1 MRSSSRWALVA
12 ALLPP
17 LCGLFAF
24 GVLGAPVAHAH
35 PEVATAPTLSTEILS
50 LAGESVGQLFCLD
63 ASLEGLSWNGLGWND
78 ARGGGSSGARGF
90 PILGLGL
97 LGLAAVV
104 VLALGRM
111 RLANEHKRLDVAQ
124 RLIEQGM
131 EPPASLLANPARNDL
146 RKGIV
151 LLFAGG
157 GILAAGLMTADRG
170 MAAGALVPEF
180 IGAGYLVS
188 YWLAAR
194 AVASETKG
202 ASRDVGR
209 WAR

>member
-1 MRSSSRWALVA
+1 MRLSRSPWALAA

-17 LCGLFAF
+17 LLGVMAF
-24 GVLGAPVAHAH
+24 GLVFGLVGAPMAHAH
-35 PEVATAPTLSTEILS
+35 PNVAAAPPLTSELLSI
-50 LAGESVGQLFCLD
+50 AGDSMGQLLCLD
-63 ASLEGLSWNGLGWND
+63 GGLEGGLEGLRLGLDWGD
-78 ARGGGSSGARGF
+78 TPAGSGAGGPRGL
-90 PILGLGL
+90 PVLGLGL

-124 RLIEQGM
+124 KLIEQGM

-157 GILAAGLMTADRG
+157 GLLAAGLLTADRG

-194 AVASETKG
+194 ATRG
-202 ASRDVGR
+202 AS
-209 WAR
+209 

>member
-1 MRSSSRWALVA
+1 M
-12 ALLPP
+12 LLPP
-17 LCGLFAF
+17 LCAALAF
-24 GVLGAPVAHAH
+24 GVLGAPVAHAQPH
-35 PEVATAPTLSTEILS
+35 VAAAAAPALTTELFS
-50 LAGESVGQLFCLD
+50 LAGDSVTQLFCLD
-63 ASLEGLSWNGLGWND
+63 ASLDGLSWGGLGWTES
-78 ARGGGSSGARGF
+78 AGGPPHGGAPRGL

-124 RLIEQGM
+124 RLIEQGV
-131 EPPASLLANPARNDL
+131 EPPASLLANPVRNDL

-157 GILAAGLMTADRG
+157 GLLAAGLLTGDRG

-194 AVASETKG
+194 TPGG
-202 ASRDVGR
+202 AS
-209 WAR
+209 

>member
-1 MRSSSRWALVA
+1 MPWA

-17 LCGLFAF
+17 LCAALAF
-24 GVLGAPVAHAH
+24 GLLGAPIAHAQPH
-35 PEVATAPTLSTEILS
+35 VATAPAFTTELFS
-50 LAGESVGQLFCLD
+50 LAGESVTQLFCLD
-63 ASLEGLSWNGLGWND
+63 ASLEGLSWGGLGWAD
-78 ARGGGSSGARGF
+78 PHGTGHGGAPRGL

-124 RLIEQGM
+124 RLIEQGV
-131 EPPASLLANPARNDL
+131 EPPASLLANPVRNDL

-157 GILAAGLMTADRG
+157 GLLAAGLLTGDRG

-194 AVASETKG
+194 SQGG
-202 ASRDVGR
+202 AS
-209 WAR
+209 

>member
-1 MRSSSRWALVA
+1 MRLSRSPWALVA

-17 LCGLFAF
+17 VLGVMAF
-24 GVLGAPVAHAH
+24 GLMFGLVGAPLAHAH
-35 PEVATAPTLSTEILS
+35 THAASTPALTSELLSI
-50 LAGESVGQLFCLD
+50 AGDSMGQLLCMDEGFD
-63 ASLEGLSWNGLGWND
+63 GLSWGLDWGD
-78 ARGGGSSGARGF
+78 ARAAAGSSAPRGL
-90 PILGLGL
+90 PVLGLGL

-124 RLIEQGM
+124 KLIEQGM

-157 GILAAGLMTADRG
+157 GLLAAGLLTADRG

-188 YWLAAR
+188 FWLAAR
-194 AVASETKG
+194 AK
-202 ASRDVGR
+202 RDEGR
-209 WAR
+209 GEA